1 MPKYHFVISC
11 LSALALLGNPQPLR
25 GQALV
30 PHTLQLNAQQLEEI
44 GTSLVL
50 EANQWAQF
58 QQYDQ
63 ALPRAK
69 LAAQLLP
76 DNADAWAI
84 LGSLHLQM
92 EDAKAAI
99 TALGKARELTPE
111 NATILFALGSAYFQ
125 DGNYEQA
132 AIELEAGLKLEPDI
146 PGALFDLGNAYY
158 LLGQYSEAIDRYQ
171 EALDE
176 DEEFW
181 PATNNMGLVKYEQ
194 GEVEEAIDL
203 WKEAAAIENS
213 AEPQLARAVALYT
226 LGKQEEGWEL
236 GETAIEIDLRYA
248 DLDFLKANLWGT
260 QLLADA
266 EIFLQTPRI
275 QSTIAQG
282 SDELPVEV
290 QVAPQ

>member
-1 MPKYHFVISC
+1 
-11 LSALALLGNPQPLR
+11 
-25 GQALV
+25 
-30 PHTLQLNAQQLEEI
+30 EEI

-58 QQYDQ
+58 QQYEQ

-92 EDAKAAI
+92 EDASAAI
-99 TALGKARELTPE
+99 AALEKARELTPE
-111 NATILFALGSAYFQ
+111 NATILFALGSAYFR
-125 DGNYEQA
+125 DGNYDRA
-132 AIELEAGLKLEPDI
+132 AVELEAGLKLEPEVT
-146 PGALFDLGNAYY
+146 GALFDLGNAYY
-158 LLGQYSEAIDRYQ
+158 LLGDYSEAIDRY
-171 EALDE
+171 ETALEQDE
-176 DEEFW
+176 TFW

-194 GEVEEAIDL
+194 GETQ
-203 WKEAAAIENS
+203 AAIELWQEAAEVENA
-213 AEPQLARAVALYT
+213 AEPQLAQAVALYT
-226 LGKQEEGWEL
+226 QGKQEEGWEL
-236 GETAIEIDLRYA
+236 GETAIGIDLRYA

-260 QLLADA
+260 RLLGDA

-282 SDELPVEV
+282 VNRPPTNIEIVPE
-290 QVAPQ
+290 